1 MLHNIYP
8 EGTLL
13 AQCRLSR
20 YDFVIQ
26 KKKSDM
32 SLVDYLLTR
41 RNKTFV
47 SRERVASFLNFVPVE
62 VQSFHKK
69 NNLVILAQQIQSS
82 SVTAALDLMTEIQI
96 KLVD

>member
-1 MLHNIYP
+1 
-8 EGTLL
+8 
-13 AQCRLSR
+13 
-20 YDFVIQ
+20 
-26 KKKSDM
+26 M

-41 RNKTFV
+41 RNKTLV